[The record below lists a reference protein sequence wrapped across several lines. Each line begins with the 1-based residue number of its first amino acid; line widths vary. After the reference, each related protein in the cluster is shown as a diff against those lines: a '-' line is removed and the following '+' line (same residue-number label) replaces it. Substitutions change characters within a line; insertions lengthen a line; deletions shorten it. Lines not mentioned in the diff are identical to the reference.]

1 MTITPG
7 NYDIT
12 IYQGTTFNQQFTW
25 KDQNNALINLTGFS
39 ARMMAR
45 TSIDAAAPFITLT
58 TANGGVVL
66 GGAAGTITLQMN
78 DTQTTALSSTSGVYD
93 LEVIDGVGTVTRLLQ
108 GNLIVSAE
116 VTR

>member
-1 MTITPG
+1 MTISPG

-12 IYQGTTFNQQFTW
+12 IYQGTSYSQQFTW
-25 KDQNNALINLTGFS
+25 KDQSNALVNLTGYS

-58 TANGGVVL
+58 TANSGIVL
-66 GGAAGTITLQMN
+66 GGSAGTITLSMS
-78 DTQTTALSSTSGVYD
+78 DTQTSALASTSGVYD
-93 LEVIDGVGTVTRLLQ
+93 LELIDGSGKVSRLLQ
-108 GNLIVSAE
+108 GNLFVSAE

>member
-25 KDQNNALINLTGFS
+25 KDQNNMLINLTGFL

-45 TSIDAAAPFITLT
+45 TSIDVAIPFITLT
-58 TANGGVVL
+58 SAGGGIAL
-66 GGAAGTITLQMN
+66 GGAAGTITLSMS
-78 DTQTTALSSTSGVYD
+78 DTLTSALSPVSGVYD
-93 LEVIDGVGTVTRLLQ
+93 LEVVDGAGTVTRLLQ